1 MTTMT
6 GGRAIVETLRAEGVS
21 CVFGVPG
28 EEMLEIMDATLSEPP
43 LRFIHTRHEQGAA
56 FMAYGYARSTGIP
69 GVCLSTAGP
78 GATNLLTGVAA
89 AYKGFLPLIVLT
101 GRPPRAFLEKDSIQE
116 IDQVGIFKPVTKWSY
131 EVTDAARLP
140 ETMEK
145 AFRIALTDPQGPVH
159 LSIPGDVPADKIE
172 ASLKK
177 PAQYRVGNSLRCTE
191 NDVARAGKLLLD
203 AHTPVLVAGREVIHA
218 GCTNLVQALA
228 EITGIPVATTVG
240 QPDAFPNTHPFGVGP
255 IGQWGGWDPANKLVA
270 SADLLFAIGEHFEF
284 DMSAVRYA
292 YGVVS
297 PNTRIVQVN
306 RFPGALGQVYPLE
319 LGLVSDLPWFLET
332 LLDWLKNQ
340 PLKPRV
346 TEAAELK
353 RAWDQKRCG
362 IIDPNAAPLQPEFVG
377 QRIRQMTRPDAVI
390 SSEVGKFLRQVR
402 PYMDTYVPNT
412 MLYAENFACL
422 GSALPMTLGA
432 KLGWP
437 DRQMVCLCGDGG
449 FTFNASELE
458 TAVREK
464 LSATVVIFDDQS
476 YGSIR
481 AIQKNRY
488 GRVVGADFGEV
499 DFAALARSLGAQGQT
514 IARPAEFEQAFAR
527 ALASDQ
533 MTVLDVRIKS

>member
-1 MTTMT
+1 MTTMS
-6 GGRAIVETLRAEGVS
+6 GGRAIVEALRAEGVS

-28 EEMLEIMDATLSEPP
+28 EEMLEVMDATLSEPA

-89 AYKGFLPLIVLT
+89 AYKAFLPLIVLT

-131 EVTDAARLP
+131 EVTDAAKLP

-172 ASLKK
+172 TSPKR
-177 PAQYRVGNSLRCTE
+177 PAQYRVGNPLRCTE
-191 NDVARAGKLLLD
+191 EYVARAGRLLLE
-203 AHTPVLVAGREVIHA
+203 ARAPVIVAGREVIQA
-218 GCTNLVQALA
+218 GCTNLVQVLA
-228 EITGIPVATTVG
+228 EMTGIPVATTVG
-240 QPDAFPNTHPFGVGP
+240 QPDAFPNMHPLGVGP

-297 PNTRIVQVN
+297 PTTRIVQVN
-306 RFPGALGQVYPLE
+306 RFPGALGEVYPLE
-319 LGLVSDLPWFLET
+319 LGVISDLDWFLET
-332 LLDWLKNQ
+332 LLSWLRAQ
-340 PLKPRV
+340 EVKPRV
-346 TEAAELK
+346 TEVAELK
-353 RAWDQKRCG
+353 RAWDQKRFG
-362 IIDPNAAPLQPEFVG
+362 LIDANAEPLQPEFVI
-377 QRIRQMTRPDAVI
+377 QTIRRLTRPDAVI
-390 SSEVGKFLRQVR
+390 SSEVGMFLRQIR
-402 PYMDTYVPNT
+402 PYFDTYAPNT
-412 MLYAENFACL
+412 ILYAENFACL
-422 GSALPMTLGA
+422 GSALPMLLGA
-432 KLGWP
+432 KLGWQ
-437 DRQMVCLCGDGG
+437 DRQAICLCGDGG
-449 FTFNASELE
+449 FTFNAAEVE

-464 LSATVVIFDDQS
+464 LNATVVIFNDQC

-481 AIQKNRY
+481 ALQNKRY
-488 GRVVGADFGEV
+488 GRVVGAEFGEV
-499 DFAALARSLGAQGQT
+499 DFAALARSLGAHGHT
-514 IARPAEFEQAFAR
+514 IARPAELEGALTQ
-527 ALASDQ
+527 ALAADKL
-533 MTVLDVRIKS
+533 TVLDVRIKS

>member
-6 GGRAIVETLRAEGVS
+6 GGRAIVEALRAEGVS

-28 EEMLEIMDATLSEPP
+28 EEMLEVMDATLSEPA
-43 LRFIHTRHEQGAA
+43 LRFINTRHEQGAA
-56 FMAYGYARSTGIP
+56 FMAYGYARFTGIP

-89 AYKGFLPLIVLT
+89 AYKAFLPLIVLT

-131 EVTDAARLP
+131 EATDAAKLP
-140 ETMEK
+140 EIMEK

-159 LSIPGDVPADKIE
+159 LSIPGDVPTNKLE
-172 ASLKK
+172 FSVKR
-177 PAQYRVGNSLRCTE
+177 PPQYRVGNPLRCSEE
-191 NDVARAGKLLLD
+191 NVARAGRLLLE
-203 AHTPVLVAGREVIHA
+203 ARAPVIVAGREVIQA

-240 QPDAFPNTHPFGVGP
+240 QPDAFPNTHPLGVGP
-255 IGQWGGWDPANKLVA
+255 VGQWGGWDPANKLVA
-270 SADLLFAIGEHFEF
+270 SADLVFAIGERFEF

-297 PNTRIVQVN
+297 PTTRIVQVN
-306 RFPGALGQVYPLE
+306 RFPGSLGAVYPLE
-319 LGLVSDLPWFLET
+319 LGIISDLTWFMET
-332 LLDWLKNQ
+332 LLNWLRGQ
-340 PLKPRV
+340 AVKPRV
-346 TEAAELK
+346 TQIAELK
-353 RAWDQKRCG
+353 RAWDQERYG
-362 IIDPNAAPLQPEFVG
+362 LIDAGTEPIQPEFVM
-377 QRIRQMTRPDAVI
+377 QEIRRLARPNAVI
-390 SSEVGKFLRQVR
+390 SSEVGKFLRQIR
-402 PYMDTYVPNT
+402 PYFDTYAPNT

-422 GSALPMTLGA
+422 GSALPMLLGA
-432 KLGWP
+432 KVGLP
-437 DRQMVCLCGDGG
+437 DRQMICLCGDGG
-449 FTFNASELE
+449 FTFNAAEIE

-464 LSATVVIFDDQS
+464 LNVTVVIFNDQC

-499 DFAALARSLGAQGQT
+499 DFAAMARSLGAHGQAVT
-514 IARPAEFEQAFAR
+514 RPVEFEDALIQALPADKP
-527 ALASDQ
+527 A
-533 MTVLDVRIKS
+533 VLDVRIRS